1 MEYNTKK
8 RTYWLD
14 GYEGAAKGGA
24 FSRSRIAID
33 IAEFESKFDKEIV
46 AISIE
51 NDVESGNPSYTVEFI
66 TKVNE
71 DELIRRGKEETAD
84 AS

>member
-1 MEYNTKK
+1 MESNTKK

-33 IAEFESKFDKEIV
+33 IGEFESKFNLEVV

-51 NDVESGNPSYTVEFI
+51 NDVETNNPSYTVEFI
-66 TKVNE
+66 TKVNK
-71 DELIRRGKEETAD
+71 DEFIERSKEEIVNEN
-84 AS
+84 

>member
-1 MEYNTKK
+1 MGDTKK

-14 GYEGAAKGGA
+14 GYEGAAKGGT

-33 IAEFESKFDKEIV
+33 VGEFESKFDLEVV

-51 NDVESGNPSYTVEFI
+51 NDVETGNPSYTVEFI

-71 DELIRRGKEETAD
+71 EEFIRRGEDNED
-84 AS
+84 